1 MESLEI
7 SAKTAEEAIERGLQ
21 QLGLARD
28 QVECVIVSKGKSGF
42 LGMGAEDAVVRL
54 TPLRPT
60 PVSEAALPSASKP
73 VPEAGAGAAVEEG
86 DLPAAA
92 KAALEEI
99 LQRMKLKARVELR
112 TDVPQ
117 EEGLSGIPPIALD
130 VDGEDLG
137 ILIGRRGE
145 TLAALQYILRL
156 IVAHQQKARVPL
168 TVDVEGYKERRY
180 GSLRELAAR
189 MAQQAVSTRQSRT
202 LEPMPADERR
212 VVHLAL
218 AVNPDVVTQS
228 VGEGEL
234 RKVVIMPN
242 KR

>member
-7 SAKTAEEAIERGLQ
+7 SAKTVEEAIERGLQ

-28 QVECVIVSKGKSGF
+28 QVECVVVNKGKSGF
-42 LGMGAEDAVVRL
+42 LGMRAEDAVVRL
-54 TPLRPT
+54 TPLA
-60 PVSEAALPSASKP
+60 SEVLTSGAAPQPSPLEDAAG
-73 VPEAGAGAAVEEG
+73 VTAGAE

-99 LQRMKLKARVELR
+99 LDRMKIVAHVELR
-112 TDVPQ
+112 ADTPQ
-117 EEGLSGIPPIALD
+117 EDEGEPGIPPIALD

-168 TVDVEGYKERRY
+168 TVDVEGYKQRRY
-180 GSLRELAAR
+180 GALRELAAR

-218 AVNPDVVTQS
+218 AVHPDVVTQS

-234 RKVVIMPN
+234 RKVVIMPR